1 MLRDSVKKVMND
13 VTFKENSRKVGESLR
28 NAGGYN
34 RAVDE
39 IFKMKMNSYSKLK

>member
-1 MLRDSVKKVMND
+1 MYD

-28 NAGGYN
+28 NAGGYK

-39 IFKMKMNSYSKLK
+39 IFKMKMNSYLKLK